1 MRAWLLGIVL
11 TSLSVDDRT
20 VREGDAALPCRYAHL
35 RPAGKPQLVRFVPYI
50 CLGFLRYD
58 SGKGVLLIFLIG
70 GGLFAGPEVRQIR
83 RRAREEIL
91 GKISGVGKV
100 DVMLS
105 LHSGG
110 ERVLAQDSSLRYSG
124 SVQSPDSY
132 ERSTQPVTDGGGVV
146 VTKETCP
153 QNRGAL
159 GGSFHPPFRSRRP
172 DRRRTSGFPPGSGSP
187 PGPRRRLRFRH
198 SAS

>member
-1 MRAWLLGIVL
+1 M
-11 TSLSVDDRT
+11 
-20 VREGDAALPCRYAHL
+20 
-35 RPAGKPQLVRFVPYI
+35 
-50 CLGFLRYD
+50 
-58 SGKGVLLIFLIG
+58 
-70 GGLFAGPEVRQIR
+70 
-83 RRAREEIL
+83 EEIL

-153 QNRGAL
+153 QYRGAL
-159 GGSFHPPFRSRRP
+159 VVCEGGGDDGVRLQGAK

>member
-1 MRAWLLGIVL
+1 MAREEGKRKL
-11 TSLSVDDRT
+11 TAPL
-20 VREGDAALPCRYAHL
+20 AALAKYKYAL
-35 RPAGKPQLVRFVPYI
+35 LVAV
-50 CLGFLRYD
+50 LGALLLLWPTGEKKAAAV
-58 SGKGVLLIFLIG
+58 SGTGREEL
-70 GGLFAGPEVRQIR
+70 EEME
-83 RRAREEIL
+83 RAMEEIL

-153 QNRGAL
+153 QYRGAL
-159 GGSFHPPFRSRRP
+159 VVCEGGGDDGVRLQVAKAVSALTGLGS
-172 DRRRTSGFPPGSGSP
+172 DRIAVVKWQDAPAAGSAGQPSMK
-187 PGPRRRLRFRH
+187 
-198 SAS
+198 

>member
-1 MRAWLLGIVL
+1 M
-11 TSLSVDDRT
+11 
-20 VREGDAALPCRYAHL
+20 
-35 RPAGKPQLVRFVPYI
+35 
-50 CLGFLRYD
+50 
-58 SGKGVLLIFLIG
+58 
-70 GGLFAGPEVRQIR
+70 LFRS
-83 RRAREEIL
+83 EEIL

-153 QNRGAL
+153 QYRGAL
-159 GGSFHPPFRSRRP
+159 VVCEGGGDDGVRLQVAKAVSALTGLGS
-172 DRRRTSGFPPGSGSP
+172 DRIAVVKWQDAPAAGSAGQPSMK
-187 PGPRRRLRFRH
+187 
-198 SAS
+198 

>member
-1 MRAWLLGIVL
+1 MAVLRALLL
-11 TSLSVDDRT
+11 LW
-20 VREGDAALPCRYAHL
+20 
-35 RPAGKPQLVRFVPYI
+35 PAGEKKAAAVTAGEPAAV
-50 CLGFLRYD
+50 
-58 SGKGVLLIFLIG
+58 SGTGREAL
-70 GGLFAGPEVRQIR
+70 EETE
-83 RRAREEIL
+83 RAMEEIL

-153 QNRGAL
+153 QYRGAL
-159 GGSFHPPFRSRRP
+159 VVCEGGGDDGVRLQVAKAVSALTGLGS
-172 DRRRTSGFPPGSGSP
+172 DRIAVVKWQDAPTAGSAGQPSMK
-187 PGPRRRLRFRH
+187 
-198 SAS
+198 

>member
-1 MRAWLLGIVL
+1 MAREEGKRKL
-11 TSLSVDDRT
+11 TAPL
-20 VREGDAALPCRYAHL
+20 AALAKYKYAL
-35 RPAGKPQLVRFVPYI
+35 LVAVLGALLLLWPAGEKKAAAVAAV
-50 CLGFLRYD
+50 
-58 SGKGVLLIFLIG
+58 SGTGREAL
-70 GGLFAGPEVRQIR
+70 AETE
-83 RRAREEIL
+83 RAMEEIL

-153 QNRGAL
+153 QYRGAL
-159 GGSFHPPFRSRRP
+159 VVCEGGGDDGVRLQVAKAVSALTGLGS
-172 DRRRTSGFPPGSGSP
+172 DRIAVVKWQDAPAAGSAGQPSMK
-187 PGPRRRLRFRH
+187 
-198 SAS
+198 

>member
-1 MRAWLLGIVL
+1 MAREEGKRKL
-11 TSLSVDDRT
+11 TAPL
-20 VREGDAALPCRYAHL
+20 AALAKYKYAL
-35 RPAGKPQLVRFVPYI
+35 LVAVLGALLLLWPAGEKKPAAV
-50 CLGFLRYD
+50 
-58 SGKGVLLIFLIG
+58 SGTGREAL
-70 GGLFAGPEVRQIR
+70 AETE
-83 RRAREEIL
+83 RAMEEIL

-153 QNRGAL
+153 QYRGAL
-159 GGSFHPPFRSRRP
+159 VVCEGGGDDGVRLQVAKAVSALTGLGS
-172 DRRRTSGFPPGSGSP
+172 DRIAVVKWQDAPAAGSAGQPSMK
-187 PGPRRRLRFRH
+187 
-198 SAS
+198 